1 MEDHREQIKQLEER
15 NAKLER
21 RIELVN
27 SKLLKSEE
35 LKSDF
40 LSNIKNEINNPMTS
54 ILGLLNQI
62 VTTPYDAEQTATS
75 AGLIYTE
82 MYALNFQIRNIFNA
96 AEIEAGQSF
105 PELSN
110 VNVHAL
116 IEELV
121 HSFKHLAEKKNI
133 EFSLTLEAEE
143 YFVSDYEKL
152 EIVLAN
158 LISNAIKFSHENAQI
173 AIKTSTNGDAK
184 LKIVVQDFGVGIET
198 KNLGQIYDRFRQLD
212 TGTRK
217 EFGGH
222 GLGLSI
228 VHSLIYIL
236 EGTLDMKSTY
246 NQGTLFEIA
255 LPLKKVEEDGLQE
268 DEILFTNDNAEGEV
282 F

>member
-1 MEDHREQIKQLEER
+1 MEDHKVEIEQLEER

-21 RIELVN
+21 RIEFVN
-27 SKLLKSEE
+27 AKLLKSEE

-62 VTTPYDAEQTATS
+62 VLSPDDAKRTATN

-110 VNVHAL
+110 VNVRAL

-121 HSFKHLAEKKNI
+121 YSFRHLAKKKNI
-133 EFSLTLEAEE
+133 EFDLSLEAEDS
-143 YFVSDYEKL
+143 FVSDHEKL
-152 EIVLAN
+152 EVVLAN
-158 LISNAIKFSHENAQI
+158 LMSNAIKFSHENSTI
-173 AIKTSTNGDAK
+173 SIKTYNEDAK
-184 LKIVVQDFGVGIET
+184 LHIHVQDFGVGIET

-228 VHSLIYIL
+228 VHSLIQIL
-236 EGTLDMKSTY
+236 EGSLDMKSKFEE
-246 NQGTLFEIA
+246 GTLFEIE
-255 LPLKKVEEDGLQE
+255 LPLRAVEGDGLQD
-268 DEILFTNDNAEGEV
+268 DEIFFTNDNEEGEV

>member
-1 MEDHREQIKQLEER
+1 MDHKLEIEELVER

-27 SKLLKSEE
+27 AKLLKSEE

-62 VTTPYDAEQTATS
+62 VLSPDDAKRTATN

-110 VNVHAL
+110 VNVRAL
-116 IEELV
+116 IEELAY
-121 HSFKHLAEKKNI
+121 SFRHLAEKKNI
-133 EFSLTLEAEE
+133 TFDLVLNADDS
-143 YFVSDYEKL
+143 FVSDHEKL
-152 EIVLAN
+152 EVVLAN
-158 LISNAIKFSHENAQI
+158 LISNAIKFSNENSTI
-173 AIKTSTNGDAK
+173 IVKTFNEDAK
-184 LKIVVQDFGVGIET
+184 LHINVQDFGVGIET

-228 VHSLIYIL
+228 VHSLISIL
-236 EGTLDMKSTY
+236 EGSLDMKSKFEE
-246 NQGTLFEIA
+246 GTLFEIE
-255 LPLKKVEEDGLQE
+255 LPVRTAEEDGLQE
-268 DEILFTNDNAEGEV
+268 DEIFFTSNNEEGEV

>member
-1 MEDHREQIKQLEER
+1 MEDINDRMKEIEER

-27 SKLLKSEE
+27 AKLLQSEE

-54 ILGLLNQI
+54 ILGLVNQI
-62 VTTPYDAEQTATS
+62 VASPEDTERTATN
-75 AGLIYTE
+75 AGLIYSE

-105 PELSN
+105 PEISN
-110 VNVHAL
+110 VNVKAL

-121 HSFKHLAEKKNI
+121 QSFQHLAVKKGI
-133 EFSLTLEAEE
+133 TFDMELTADES
-143 YFVSDYEKL
+143 FTSDHEKL
-152 EIVLAN
+152 EVVLAN
-158 LISNAIKFSHENAQI
+158 LISNAIKFSHEDSTIN
-173 AIKTSTNGDAK
+173 IKTFNDEDSK
-184 LKIVVQDFGVGIET
+184 LHIVVEDFGVGIET

-228 VHSLIYIL
+228 VHSLVSIL
-236 EGTLDMKSTY
+236 EGTLDMKSQF
-246 NQGTLFEIA
+246 NEGTRFEIE
-255 LPLKKVEEDGLQE
+255 LPAREIVEDGIQE
-268 DEILFTNDNAEGEV
+268 DEILFTNTNEEGEV

>member
-1 MEDHREQIKQLEER
+1 MEDQIEQIKQLEER
-15 NAKLER
+15 NEKLER

-27 SKLLKSEE
+27 AKLLKSEE

-62 VTTPYDAEQTATS
+62 VLSPSDVERTAS
-75 AGLIYTE
+75 NAGLIYME
-82 MYALNFQIRNIFNA
+82 MYALNFQIRNVFNA

-105 PELSN
+105 PELSK
-110 VNVHAL
+110 VNVRTQ

-121 HSFKHLAEKKNI
+121 HSFQHLAEKKNI
-133 EFSLTLEAEE
+133 EFDLTLEAED

-152 EIVLAN
+152 EVVLAN
-158 LISNAIKFSHENAQI
+158 LLSNAIKFSHENSQ
-173 AIKTSTNGDAK
+173 
-184 LKIVVQDFGVGIET
+184 IVVKTYNDADSKLLIIIQDFGVGIET

-228 VHSLIYIL
+228 VHSLISIL
-236 EGTLDMKSTY
+236 EGTLDMKSTF
-246 NQGTLFEIA
+246 NEGTLFEIE
-255 LPLKKVEEDGLQE
+255 LPLRKVEEDGLQE
-268 DEILFTNDNAEGEV
+268 DEILFTNNNQEGEV